1 MGMIRDLS
9 AAAVGYGIRTI
20 QDKRREKQPSENDI
34 ILHFMET
41 NSLEDVLDKFR
52 EGNEIRMNTDKFE
65 RFVNDLEFEVEKAK
79 RHLV

>member
-65 RFVNDLEFEVEKAK
+65 RFVNDLESEVEKAK